1 MKIDK
6 ESEIESMGE
15 MLLPRWRRGGKKEK
29 KIEKNNWKF
38 AINLPNSLLTGL
50 DQCDLFVNWLLLKPV
65 VMNRRRVTT
74 APAKIN
80 LLMFKTHFIFPHWRR
95 FNIMVNR
102 ATDGIIFFF
111 SRQNSELYTT
121 LSMQLLG
128 NSVNKLKITL
138 CDESLLVVG
147 YFTVCN
153 NKPNFPADINC
164 IKHTHKRCDE
174 NNIRDEQPMHC
185 CTY

>member
-111 SRQNSELYTT
+111 QQTEFWAVHDPVYATSRQLCQQIKNNPMRWITTSSRLLYG
-121 LSMQLLG
+121 LQ
-128 NSVNKLKITL
+128 
-138 CDESLLVVG
+138 
-147 YFTVCN
+147 
-153 NKPNFPADINC
+153 
-164 IKHTHKRCDE
+164 
-174 NNIRDEQPMHC
+174 
-185 CTY
+185 